1 MGQPRTTAEC
11 AGVEKSPAGKEPGAL
26 AGCAT
31 GQSGIHKAA
40 MATSTPSLWADSG
53 SGQESITVID
63 DSWGVPGLGT
73 DGTLALGG
81 MAIAAATVTIIA
93 WRALTPPKLVRR

>member
-1 MGQPRTTAEC
+1 MGQPRNAAEC
-11 AGVEKSPAGKEPGAL
+11 VRIGKSSGVKDSGAL

-31 GQSGIHKAA
+31 DQGHKVVTS
-40 MATSTPSLWADSG
+40 TSTPNTWADSG
-53 SGQESITVID
+53 QTSITVID

-73 DGTLALGG
+73 DATLAMGG

-93 WRALTPPKLVRR
+93 WRALTPPPKPARR